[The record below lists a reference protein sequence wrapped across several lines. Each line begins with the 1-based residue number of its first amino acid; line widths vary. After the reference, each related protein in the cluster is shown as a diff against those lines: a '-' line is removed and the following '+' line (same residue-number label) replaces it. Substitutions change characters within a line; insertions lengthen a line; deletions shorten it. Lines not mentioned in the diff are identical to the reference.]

1 MISGV
6 WQAWWIYWVGPLV
19 GMWLA
24 ILACSALAN
33 RIEVAKLYHFD
44 ADRGGLLRK
53 HQGVW
58 RAKA

>member
-1 MISGV
+1 
-6 WQAWWIYWVGPLV
+6 
-19 GMWLA
+19 MWLA